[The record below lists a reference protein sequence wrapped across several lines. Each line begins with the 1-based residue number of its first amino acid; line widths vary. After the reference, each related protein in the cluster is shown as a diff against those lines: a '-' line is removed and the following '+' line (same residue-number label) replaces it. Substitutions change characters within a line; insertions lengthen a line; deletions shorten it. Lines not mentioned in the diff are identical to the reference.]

1 MKRKLQIVAAVLLS
15 ALLLAPPVYAQRET
29 EVMVVEFVLDQ
40 VSVTGASAEIR
51 NAGQTQHSIFVRLEH
66 APTLTCTDAGLSVQ
80 IEQGV
85 SFQDDPDTV
94 SWQLFGLPV
103 TDTDYGAIGSVWRQN
118 TSGATRN
125 LRVNATGFDTVN
137 CLLSVTYV
145 GSTRPVPLFDIGGDS
160 LEVIAEIYN
169 FITVNNNPV
178 CSLVDTFIFFNGPA
192 GQLRICHNAVITD
205 IGGGGAGEGTR
216 IDLPLTSA
224 VVTDGSASNAP
235 TLLNVRKT
243 ALTGIEGFALA
254 GRSLQFQHIQWTF
267 PIPSNFS
274 SAPILHVWFIPS
286 TSIGAWS
293 ATARVRCLTPGTA
306 SNWNTSSPWDADNTD
321 AAITGTADAL
331 ERLDLPLVF
340 NDSMAPGMLCQLDL
354 EQDSAGFSI
363 DFMMANIT
371 YTGA

>member
-1 MKRKLQIVAAVLLS
+1 MKQKLKIAAAVLLS
-15 ALLLAPPVYAQRET
+15 ALLATPPVYAQRET

-103 TDTDYGAIGSVWRQN
+103 TDTDYGAVGSVFRQN

-169 FITVNNNPV
+169 FITVNNNPT
-178 CSLVDTFIFFNGPA
+178 CSLVDTFLFFNGPA

-205 IGGGGAGEGTR
+205 VGGGGGGVNQIVLNMTDAIVLDQTTDNSTAELVRLKSTSVGT
-216 IDLPLTSA
+216 DAFWLSGDYANGAQLM
-224 VVTDGSASNAP
+224 
-235 TLLNVRKT
+235 
-243 ALTGIEGFALA
+243 
-254 GRSLQFQHIQWTF
+254 WTF
-267 PIPSNFS
+267 RVPANYA
-274 SAPILHVWFIPS
+274 SAPVLEMSGLGS
-286 TSIGAWS
+286 TAIGTYNFG
-293 ATARVRCLTPGTA
+293 ATLRCLTPNNSEA
-306 SNWNTSSPWDADNTD
+306 WDIKVFDTINS
-321 AAITGTADAL
+321 
-331 ERLDLPLVF
+331 LV
-340 NDSMAPGMLCQLDL
+340 
-354 EQDSAGFSI
+354 GFSFSGNAHLAELTI
-363 DFMMANIT
+363 PLTNDDGMAAGDICTMIFSQNSSGVQFLAISGVIT
-371 YTGA
+371 YTGT